1 MMMLG
6 NKIVQIL
13 LNEFMKNTATIYIF
27 FLHISPSFP
36 LPLSVSPSLSLTHT
50 LGRVRLKKQGKNRD
64 AVILKFLG

>member
-13 LNEFMKNTATIYIF
+13 LNEFMKNIATVYIF

-36 LPLSVSPSLSLTHT
+36 LPLSVCLSFSHTHT
-50 LGRVRLKKQGKNRD
+50 LGGVRLKKQGKNRD